1 MQRTTTFSVSSLI
14 RREDMP
20 ASKHKQECKIPH
32 KCSDANPI
40 NMTFLGFKYRVH
52 NFYRDLNIGQ
62 FWLKVI
68 SPSSQGPFSVFLASS
83 FLHSHIGMHIQKLK
97 SEHWCRSEPG
107 LPHLIQRFLSFSQG
121 SLSHSL
127 LSTDVLCPHGH
138 TWVCSLVTAG
148 DTALSVPLPCAFDPP
163 PLSSHLMPLC
173 EAGLPSLT
181 AAVTE
186 SPESQ
191 LMRLFMMDVLS
202 LPVSWQWLVTIVN
215 VTKFIVSWEE
225 SQRGVLK
232 SRLVCGH
239 TCGDLSQL
247 S

>member
-1 MQRTTTFSVSSLI
+1 
-14 RREDMP
+14 
-20 ASKHKQECKIPH
+20 
-32 KCSDANPI
+32 
-40 NMTFLGFKYRVH
+40 
-52 NFYRDLNIGQ
+52 
-62 FWLKVI
+62 
-68 SPSSQGPFSVFLASS
+68 
-83 FLHSHIGMHIQKLK
+83 
-97 SEHWCRSEPG
+97 
-107 LPHLIQRFLSFSQG
+107 
-121 SLSHSL
+121 
-127 LSTDVLCPHGH
+127 
-138 TWVCSLVTAG
+138 
-148 DTALSVPLPCAFDPP
+148 
-163 PLSSHLMPLC
+163 MPLC